1 MANVLERFMADHKI
15 ARSLA
20 NVALLRSVPEAL
32 RQDIEARCRWA
43 FHAEGSFL
51 LAEED
56 ESRDLAFLCHGRARI
71 IQYTAS
77 GRAIAHAE
85 IGPGSHFGEL
95 AAIDNQPRSAS
106 VLAVTDVVTASL
118 TQPVMMELVK
128 RSPDFAV
135 ALMRSL
141 TGMIRGTNARLR
153 NMSSLSA
160 RQRVAVEL
168 ERLARSLRTG
178 GSRRVTLIPAPTA
191 SEIAHRAATTRE
203 TVARTLGEL
212 RRLGV
217 ISTKRGSLDVDLE
230 GLEDAME
237 GLGAPS

>member
-1 MANVLERFMADHKI
+1 MTTLLERFMAEHKI
-15 ARSLA
+15 PRSLA
-20 NVALLRSVPEAL
+20 NAVLLRGLPEPA
-32 RQDIEARCRWA
+32 RKDIEARCRWG
-43 FHAEGSFL
+43 FHAAGSFL

-56 ESRDLAFLCHGRARI
+56 ESRDLVFLSHGRARI

-85 IGPGSHFGEL
+85 IGAGSHFGEL
-95 AAIDNQPRSAS
+95 AAIDNEPRSAS
-106 VLAVTDVVTASL
+106 VLAASDVVTASL
-118 TQPVMMELVK
+118 PQAALMEVVR
-128 RSPDFAV
+128 RSPEFAL

-141 TGMIRGTNARLR
+141 SSMIRGSNARIR
-153 NMSSLSA
+153 NMTGMSA
-160 RQRVAVEL
+160 RQRVAVEID
-168 ERLARSLRTG
+168 RLARSLRTG
-178 GSRRVTLIPAPTA
+178 GSDRVTLIPAPTA

-217 ISTKRGSLDVDLE
+217 VNTRRGALEVDLE

-237 GLGAPS
+237 SLGTTL

>member
-1 MANVLERFMADHKI
+1 MATILERFMAEHKV

-20 NVALLRSVPEAL
+20 NTGLLRGVPEAI
-32 RQDIEARCRWA
+32 RQDIEARCRWV
-43 FHAEGSFL
+43 FHPEGSFL

-56 ESRDLAFLCHGRARI
+56 ESRDLAFLCYGKARI

-85 IGPGSHFGEL
+85 IGAGSHFGEIS
-95 AAIDNQPRSAS
+95 AIDDQPRSAS

-118 TQPVMMELVK
+118 SQPVMMELLK

-135 ALMRSL
+135 ALMKSL
-141 TGMIRGTNARLR
+141 TNMIRGTNARLR

-160 RQRVAVEL
+160 RQRVAVEI

-191 SEIAHRAATTRE
+191 AEIAHRAATTRE

-217 ISTKRGSLDVDLE
+217 ITTKRGSLDVDLE
-230 GLEDAME
+230 SLEEAME
-237 GLGAPS
+237 SLGAPL